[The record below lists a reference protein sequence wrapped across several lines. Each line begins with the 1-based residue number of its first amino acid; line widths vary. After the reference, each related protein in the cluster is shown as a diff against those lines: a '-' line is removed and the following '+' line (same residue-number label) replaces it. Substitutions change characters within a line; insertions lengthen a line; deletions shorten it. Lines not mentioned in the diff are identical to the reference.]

1 MYFHL
6 YFEDF
11 LKKYLYLYFLIEK
24 NSDFKYKYI
33 LFQKN
38 KFSLLSHAKFYSVIP
53 GGARIKTC
61 QKTLKHLHLYL
72 YLHSKNLKYSHL

>member
-11 LKKYLYLYFLIEK
+11 LKKYFYLYLYFFIEK
-24 NSDFKYKYI
+24 NSDFKYKYNL

-38 KFSLLSHAKFYSVIP
+38 KF
-53 GGARIKTC
+53 
-61 QKTLKHLHLYL
+61 
-72 YLHSKNLKYSHL
+72 HS